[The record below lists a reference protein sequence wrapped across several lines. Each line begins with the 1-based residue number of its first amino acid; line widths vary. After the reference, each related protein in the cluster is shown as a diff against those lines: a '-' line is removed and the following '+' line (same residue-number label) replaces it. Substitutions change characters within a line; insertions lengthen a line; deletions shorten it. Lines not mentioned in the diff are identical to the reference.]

1 MRHLVLLF
9 AIIPAGCREA
19 PTPSAGS
26 HAAPPRHAAVP
37 EADAICKGIAFA
49 ISNKH
54 VTVSRKQLENLD
66 ALAKRHPRILAS
78 PSSAR
83 EARRIGGLGYGD
95 WPVVENN
102 GRWFVLETKRLVGKI
117 SDTMGNAPIID
128 PVQEPHRARPSDGS
142 GRGDAE

>member
-1 MRHLVLLF
+1 
-9 AIIPAGCREA
+9 
-19 PTPSAGS
+19 
-26 HAAPPRHAAVP
+26 VP
-37 EADAICKGIAFA
+37 EADAICRSIAFA

-78 PSSAR
+78 PSSH

-102 GRWFVLETKRLVGKI
+102 GRWFVLENQGHPAADGFFAVTMVDIDTKRLVGRI
-117 SDTMGNAPIID
+117 SDTKGNAPIVS
-128 PVQEPHRARPSDGS
+128 PVEEPSRAQPADGS
-142 GRGDAE
+142 GGGDPE